1 MSTGYQ
7 AAQALGTNGEC
18 RLGKVR
24 HTVTIDKN
32 VFEVLR
38 SSAMANRRSIS
49 EEIAT
54 RLAREVQIAD
64 PGA

>member
-7 AAQALGTNGEC
+7 AAQALGTKAEC
-18 RLGKVR
+18 RPGKVR
-24 HTVTIDKN
+24 HSITVDKN
-32 VFEVLR
+32 VFEALR

-54 RLAREVQIAD
+54 RLAREVQIAN
-64 PGA
+64 PES